1 MVAESYNGK
10 TLQEYFFGKPIEHR
24 ERAIRLKPIYH
35 EVLGCLDGLSAD
47 EAILV
52 LELATQA
59 VTRVAIV
66 QSK

>member
-1 MVAESYNGK
+1 MAESSNDQ
-10 TLQEYFFGKPIEHR
+10 TLQEYFFGAPTNPRKY
-24 ERAIRLKPIYH
+24 AIRLKPTYH